1 MRKNSEGGAEVFE
14 RSQVEIIRRRVS
26 EPRRT
31 IQVVQGPR
39 QVGKTTAVLQAL
51 DQIAVGCH
59 YAEAD
64 LPAPLH
70 WGWIEQQWSIA
81 RRELEVTGKPC
92 VLALDE
98 VQKIA
103 DWSQVVKRLWD
114 EDARLGNEIP
124 VVLLGS
130 SPLLVGRGLTESLA
144 GRFEIVRMPQ
154 WGLAEMRS
162 AFDWSLEQFLFFGG
176 YPGAAAFAEDVP
188 RWRRY
193 ILDSVI
199 ETTLSKDVLLLTR
212 VDKPALLRQLLVL
225 ACEYSGRELSFTKM
239 MGELDGAGHT
249 TTLSHYLELLDGSG
263 LVFGLQKYA
272 SEPVRRRSSTPKLMA
287 HDTSLITAMSGMSQG
302 EALSDSERWGRIVE
316 SAVGGY
322 LSARCAE
329 SGAGLW
335 YWRDGGDEVDFVVKS
350 GSRLVAIEV
359 RSGRRP
365 KNLRGLQRFA
375 ERFGSK
381 AETIVVGTG
390 GVPVETLL
398 AGGAGF

>member
-1 MRKNSEGGAEVFE
+1 MFE
-14 RSQVEIIRRRVS
+14 RPQVEIIRRRLS
-26 EPRRT
+26 EPRHT

-51 DQIAVGCH
+51 GQIPVGSH
-59 YAEAD
+59 YAQAD

-81 RRELEVTGKPC
+81 RREQQRAKKPC

-98 VQKIA
+98 IQKIA
-103 DWSQVVKRLWD
+103 HWSEVVKRLWD
-114 EDARLGNEIP
+114 EDTRLGNDIRL
-124 VVLLGS
+124 VLLGS

-154 WGLAEMRS
+154 WGLSEMRA
-162 AFDWSLEQFLFFGG
+162 AFGWTLERFLFFGG
-176 YPGAAAFAEDVP
+176 YPGAVPLVGDAP
-188 RWRRY
+188 RWSRY
-193 ILDSVI
+193 ILDSVV

-249 TTLSHYLELLDGSG
+249 TTLSHYLDLLDGSG

-287 HDTSLITAMSGMSQG
+287 HDTALVNAISGLG
-302 EALSDSERWGRIVE
+302 EDEVLSDPERWGRLVE

-329 SGAGLW
+329 SGASLW

-359 RSGRRP
+359 RSGRRR
-365 KNLRGLQRFA
+365 KGMRGLQVFA
-375 ERFGSK
+375 ERFGSSV
-381 AETIVVGTG
+381 ETLVVGTG
-390 GVPVETLL
+390 GVPVDTLL
-398 AGGAGF
+398 TGGAGL